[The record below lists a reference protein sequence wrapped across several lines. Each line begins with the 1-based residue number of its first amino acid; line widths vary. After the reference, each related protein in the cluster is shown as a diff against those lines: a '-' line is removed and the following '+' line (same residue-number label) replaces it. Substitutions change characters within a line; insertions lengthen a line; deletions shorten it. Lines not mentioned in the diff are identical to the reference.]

1 MAIDN
6 FAALVQQAQKATETP
21 TREAF
26 VGSITGREPY
36 PLENWN
42 PSHCGHVDIRI
53 DREGTW
59 FHEGSAI
66 RRPELI
72 TLFSALLRRED
83 DGKYYL
89 VTPVEKCEITVD
101 LHPLMVVDTT
111 TITGGTDDERLG
123 LVLNVGGIMPLNRD
137 SGLTPEPQASGAA
150 FIRLPRNLTALF
162 TRAAWYRLVADA
174 DEDGTVLS
182 GGDRFS
188 LL

>member
-6 FAALVQQAQKATETP
+6 LAALVQQAQKATETL

-36 PLENWN
+36 PLEKWN

-111 TITGGTDDERLG
+111 TITGGPDDERLG
-123 LVLNVGGIMPLNRD
+123 LVLNVGGIMPLNPD

>member
-1 MAIDN
+1 VAIDN
-6 FAALVQQAQKATETP
+6 FAELVKQAQKATETP
-21 TREAF
+21 TRAAF
-26 VGSITGREPY
+26 IGSITGREPY
-36 PLENWN
+36 PLEQWN

-66 RRPELI
+66 RRSELV
-72 TLFSALLRRED
+72 TLFSSLLRRED

-111 TITGGTDDERLG
+111 VITGGPDHERLG
-123 LVLNVGGIMPLNRD
+123 LVLNVGGIMPLNLE
-137 SGLTPEPQASGAA
+137 SGLTPEPLAAGAA
-150 FIRLPRNLTALF
+150 YIKLPRNLTALF

-174 DEDGTVLS
+174 DEAGTIVS
-182 GGDRFS
+182 GNDHFS

>member
-111 TITGGTDDERLG
+111 TITGGPDDERLG

>member
-36 PLENWN
+36 PLEKWN

-101 LHPLMVVDTT
+101 LHPLMIVDTT
-111 TITGGTDDERLG
+111 TITGGSDNQRLG
-123 LVLNVGGIMPLNRD
+123 FVLNVGGIMPLNRD

-150 FIRLPRNLTALF
+150 FIRFPRNFAALF

-174 DEDGTVLS
+174 DENGTILS
-182 GGDRFS
+182 GSDRFS

>member
-111 TITGGTDDERLG
+111 TITGGPDDERLG
-123 LVLNVGGIMPLNRD
+123 LVLNVGGIMPLNPD

>member
-6 FAALVQQAQKATETP
+6 FAALVQHAQKATETP

-111 TITGGTDDERLG
+111 TITGGPDDERLG